1 MSDDDE
7 YEGIDPDV
15 AKRMK
20 KARAKND
27 AKRRKTVAK
36 ATENEIKG
44 ADKEAKRK
52 KK

>member
-1 MSDDDE
+1 MSDDE

-20 KARAKND
+20 KTRAKQD
-27 AKRRKTVAK
+27 AKRRKAVAK
-36 ATENEIKG
+36 ATEAEIK
-44 ADKEAKRK
+44 AAEKNARK